1 MSTRFGVLIALL
13 TAVGMAAMIGCT
25 ATSQKAQAAEG
36 GSYAP
41 SKTAWGHPDLQG
53 TYTTNEANGIGVE
66 RPAQFGTKAEL
77 NAEECQKWKV
87 ESEQQMRKL
96 ERSGTGN
103 GPQHWYEWWNR
114 DSCRTSLV
122 VEPANGQIPWRA
134 DAKRGR
140 GGSYGG
146 FLPASWLDLQSW
158 DRCVTRGL
166 PSVMVPQAY
175 NNGLSIFQ
183 TPDSVVIQYEMV
195 HEVRVIPLDGSPH
208 VDGSIGQWMGD
219 SRGRW
224 EGNTLVVDVTN
235 FGEKANNSIMPM
247 GSFMGGGPTMHMVE
261 RFIPV
266 SSTRI
271 EYRATIEDSQKFSAP
286 WTISIPVV
294 RDDTYRIFEYACHEG
309 NYAVEHILSGARAQ
323 EREGKGVS
331 LDR

>member
-1 MSTRFGVLIALL
+1 
-13 TAVGMAAMIGCT
+13 
-25 ATSQKAQAAEG
+25 
-36 GSYAP
+36 
-41 SKTAWGHPDLQG
+41 
-53 TYTTNEANGIGVE
+53 
-66 RPAQFGTKAEL
+66 
-77 NAEECQKWKV
+77 
-87 ESEQQMRKL
+87 
-96 ERSGTGN
+96 
-103 GPQHWYEWWNR
+103 
-114 DSCRTSLV
+114 
-122 VEPANGQIPWRA
+122 
-134 DAKRGR
+134 
-140 GGSYGG
+140 
-146 FLPASWLDLQSW
+146 
-158 DRCVTRGL
+158 
-166 PSVMVPQAY
+166 MVPQAY

-247 GSFMGGGPTMHMVE
+247 GSFMGGGSTMHMVE

-294 RDDTYRIFEYACHEG
+294 RDDNYRIFEYACHEG
-309 NYAVEHILSGARAQ
+309 NYAVEHILSGARTQ
-323 EREGKGVS
+323 EREGKGAS
-331 LDR
+331 SDR